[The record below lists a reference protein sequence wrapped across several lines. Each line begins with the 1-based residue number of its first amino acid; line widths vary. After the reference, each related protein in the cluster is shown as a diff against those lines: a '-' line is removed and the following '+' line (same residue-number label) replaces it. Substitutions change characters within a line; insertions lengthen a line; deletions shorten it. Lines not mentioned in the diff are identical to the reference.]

1 MDKDKTSPYQF
12 STKRRDALKTIG
24 FGTSALALF
33 SLLPSACRTKT
44 RKPNILFLFTDD
56 QRFDTLGALN
66 NPAVRTPNM
75 DRLVKAGTSFTRA
88 HIMGGTSGAV
98 CMPSRAMLM
107 TGRTLFHLE
116 NKGASIPAEHIML
129 PELLRKTGYITF
141 GTGKWHNGREAYA
154 RCFSDG
160 GKIMFG
166 GMSDHLKVP
175 VYDFDPEGIYPE
187 KKRYEAGTFSSELF
201 SDEAVRFL
209 RNREDDR
216 PFFCYVSYTA
226 PHDPRM
232 APEPYARLY
241 PPKKIDIP
249 PNFMPKHPFDNGEMF
264 IRDENLAP
272 FPRTPEIVREHIAAY
287 YAMITHLDAQIGR
300 VLDALEDSGE
310 AENTLIVFAGDNGL
324 AVGQHGLLG
333 KQNLYDHSVRVPL
346 VFCGP
351 GIPANETQESLCYL
365 LDIYPTLCDMTGLEM
380 PASIEGR
387 SLRPVI
393 KSGTIKI
400 RDSVFLAYTKIQ
412 RGIRTDDD
420 WKLICYNNR
429 GMLRTQLFNLRV
441 DPWEKIDLAGLE
453 AHRERQQNLTER
465 LKREMIA
472 LDDFCDLDKPNWG
485 LPIDDSIVR

>member
-1 MDKDKTSPYQF
+1 MSAPKPLLERF
-12 STKRRDALKTIG
+12 SIRRRDVLKTIG
-24 FGTSALALF
+24 VGTSALALS
-33 SLLPSACRTKT
+33 SLLPSACRPKVRKT
-44 RKPNILFLFTDD
+44 NILFLFTDD
-56 QRFDTLGALN
+56 QRFDTIGALN
-66 NPAVRTPNM
+66 NPAVHTPNM
-75 DRLVKAGTSFTRA
+75 DRLVRRGISFTRA

-129 PELLRKTGYITF
+129 PEFLRKVGYITF
-141 GTGKWHNGREAYA
+141 GTGKWHNGRDAFA

-175 VYDFDPEGIYPE
+175 VYDFDPEGHYPE
-187 KKRYEAGTFSSELF
+187 KNRFEANTFSSELF
-201 SDEAVRFL
+201 SDEAIRFL
-209 RNREDDR
+209 RGRKDDR
-216 PFFCYVSYTA
+216 PFFCYISYTA

-232 APEPYARLY
+232 APEPYTRLY
-241 PPKKIDIP
+241 PPEKIDLP
-249 PNFMPKHPFDNGEMF
+249 PNFLPEHPFDNGEMS

-272 FPRTPEIVREHIAAY
+272 FPRTPDSIRQHLAAY

-300 VLDALEDSGE
+300 VLDALEECGE

-346 VFCGP
+346 IFCGP
-351 GIPANETQESLCYL
+351 GVPENETRDGLCYL
-365 LDIYPTLCDMTGLEM
+365 LDIYPTLCDMIGLKN
-380 PASIEGR
+380 PLSVEGR
-387 SLRPVI
+387 SLIPAILSERGRV
-393 KSGTIKI
+393 

-420 WKLICYNNR
+420 WKLITYNYR
-429 GMLRTQLFNLRV
+429 GRQRTQLFNLKE
-441 DPWEKIDLAGLE
+441 DPWETDDLSGREEYEAYRIDLLD
-453 AHRERQQNLTER
+453 R
-465 LKREMIA
+465 LKREMAA
-472 LDDFCDLDKPNWG
+472 LDDFCDLDRPNWG
-485 LPIDDSIVR
+485 LPEVK